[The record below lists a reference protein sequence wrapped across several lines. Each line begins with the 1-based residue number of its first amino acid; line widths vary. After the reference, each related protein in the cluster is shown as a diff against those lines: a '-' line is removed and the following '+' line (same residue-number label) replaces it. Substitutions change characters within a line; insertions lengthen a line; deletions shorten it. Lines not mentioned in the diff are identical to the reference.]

1 MKTSKIALLLATT
14 ALLTLAPVGCDQ
26 GKSTTDGA
34 GGASTSGGSG
44 GTAVTLPVDLSKFEG
59 VFASATGTVKTE
71 FDKIVAAVKSADYSG
86 ALASIQSLASNVNLS
101 AEQKSALTQLMEQI
115 KSKSGELWKGASEA
129 AGKAVNQATEAA
141 GKAAEKAT
149 DAAGKAAGKA
159 SDAASKA
166 AKDLLPK

>member
-1 MKTSKIALLLATT
+1 MKTPQVALLITTT
-14 ALLTLAPVGCDQ
+14 ALLALAPMGCDQ
-26 GKSTTDGA
+26 GKSTTDSAGA
-34 GGASTSGGSG
+34 GTSGGAG
-44 GTAVTLPVDLSKFEG
+44 AAPVTLPVDLSKFEG

-86 ALASIQSLASNVNLS
+86 ALQSIQALASNVNLS

-141 GKAAEKAT
+141 GKAAERAT
-149 DAAGKAAGKA
+149 DAAGKAAEKA

>member
-1 MKTSKIALLLATT
+1 MKTSRKALLLATT
-14 ALLTLAPVGCDQ
+14 ALLTLAPMGCDQ
-26 GKSTTDGA
+26 GKSNSDSSS
-34 GGASTSGGSG
+34 GGASGGSG
-44 GTAVTLPVDLSKFEG
+44 GSAVTLPVDLSKFEG

-71 FDKIVAAVKSADYSG
+71 FDKIVTAVKSADYSG
-86 ALASIQSLASNVNLS
+86 ALTSLQSLASNVNLS

-141 GKAAEKAT
+141 GKAA
-149 DAAGKAAGKA
+149 DKA
-159 SDAASKA
+159 SDAANKA